1 MLAIVAG
8 LSALIAVLVKQ
19 GSLDPLQYTSAIDAA
34 IDEVKKHQAYD
45 VPAYRAVLSTLRP
58 MSYAT
63 GTTAAGPSPPQRD
76 EDHRLAGAA
85 VFRGQG
91 KANTPDCAD
100 DPAGDQPGTTDCKRF
115 ATLRARL
122 ALAGWGLIRTDP
134 SDGAPNYFATRWNM
148 PRELADLAAVEAFA
162 DRVGAA

>member
-1 MLAIVAG
+1 MDHHHNTRQAGMAPLGAPDAAAAG
-8 LSALIAVLVKQ
+8 LSAPHK
-19 GSLDPLQYTSAIDAA
+19 
-34 IDEVKKHQAYD
+34 
-45 VPAYRAVLSTLRP
+45 
-58 MSYAT
+58 
-63 GTTAAGPSPPQRD
+63 D

-85 VFRGQG
+85 VFRDQD